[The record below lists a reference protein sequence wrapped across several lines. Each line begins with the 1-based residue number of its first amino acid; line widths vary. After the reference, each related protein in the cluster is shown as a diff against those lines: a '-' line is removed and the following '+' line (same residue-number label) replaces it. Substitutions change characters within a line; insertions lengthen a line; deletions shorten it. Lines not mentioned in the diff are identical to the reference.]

1 MTFANPLM
9 LWGTTAAL
17 IPLLIHLF
25 DRRRPRQVPFGAIAF
40 VLRSQKRTASRL
52 RLKRLLLYVLR
63 TLFLLAVPIAL
74 ARPELTRAE
83 TATAARGAAATAV
96 LIDTSFALR
105 WKDGST
111 PLFDEAKAQ
120 AKAALAE
127 LMPEE
132 PATVVACTRSP
143 QALSPL
149 TFERAR
155 LIGLVDDV
163 KPSFEVADLNRCIE
177 TAAHALAESP
187 LAGRRLVVV
196 SAFTQTALHLEL
208 PPPSAP
214 GPKGEA
220 VKPEVVLRDV
230 ASGKDELANHA
241 VIDARAEQAPQAGP
255 GAWQFTFTVKNFGK
269 SPAKD
274 LPLQLKVNGAA
285 VAKGFV
291 DLPAH
296 GTAQKALVYRFP
308 QGGVFTVEGA
318 LAPDALPE
326 DDVRAMAVAVPRVSQ
341 ALLVNGSPSPQK
353 HKDEAFFMDAALSA
367 SGSPVRAVV
376 RDADAAWREDF
387 TSYDLVALLNVP
399 APPPEVAQKLEAF
412 VSKGGGLFISAGDRV
427 EADAWNASMGALLPK
442 KVRVVKT
449 AVEPGAPDAQTRAA
463 RLAHISTEH
472 PVFAP
477 FTGRAREGLLST
489 RFERYLLFES
499 DSQPGTE
506 VLGTLDDGAPAFLTA
521 RHGKGRV
528 FVFASTVDA
537 DWCDLPIRTGFL
549 PLAQRLAAWLTGGLD
564 EREEVKAHVGQTVTL
579 APEAG
584 VKVSAAR
591 AASGVELV
599 AQTVPNSTSVTVGPL
614 PEPGRYVVLD
624 GAGKP
629 LDALTFAATLDPSVS
644 DTARLKSDEVANWFG
659 EDTVRTASGGGPER
673 KTPAWTWLLVIAA
686 LAFSLEGLLLRE

>member
-25 DRRRPRQVPFGAIAF
+25 DRRRPRSVPFGALAF

-52 RLKRLLLYVLR
+52 RLKRLVLYLLR

-74 ARPELTRAE
+74 ARPELSQAQAAA
-83 TATAARGAAATAV
+83 ATHGAAATAV
-96 LIDTSFALR
+96 LVDTSFALR
-105 WKDGST
+105 WKAGNK
-111 PLFDEAKAQ
+111 PLFDEARAQ

-127 LMPEE
+127 LSPEE

-143 QALSPL
+143 QPLSPL
-149 TFERAR
+149 SFERAR
-155 LIGLVDDV
+155 LIALVDDV
-163 KPSFEVADLNRCIE
+163 KPSFEVADLNRCLE
-177 TAAHALAESP
+177 AGARALAESP
-187 LAGRRLVVV
+187 LAARRLVLV
-196 SAFTQTALHLEL
+196 SAFAQASLHLEI
-208 PPPSAP
+208 PPPTAP
-214 GPKGEA
+214 GPKGEP
-220 VKPEVVLRDV
+220 VKPLVVLRDV
-230 ASGKDELANHA
+230 ASGEDELPNRALLE
-241 VIDARAEQAPQAGP
+241 ARAEPAPQAGP

-269 SPAKD
+269 APAKD
-274 LPLQLKVNGAA
+274 LPLQLKVDGAA

-296 GTAQKALVYRFP
+296 GTAQKTLVHRFP

-318 LAPDALPE
+318 LSPDALPE
-326 DDVRAMAVAVPRVSQ
+326 DDVRTLAVSVPKVAK

-353 HKDEAFFMDAALSA
+353 HRDEAFFFDAALSA
-367 SGSPVRAVV
+367 SGSPVRALV
-376 RDADAAWREDF
+376 RDADAAWHEDF
-387 TSYDLVALLNVP
+387 SGYDVVALLNVA
-399 APPPEVAQKLEAF
+399 APPPEVAARLEAF
-412 VSKGGGLFISAGDRV
+412 VTKGGGLFVSAGDRV
-427 EADAWNASMGALLPK
+427 EADAWNASLGALLPK

-449 AVEPGAPDAQTRAA
+449 AVEPGAPDAQTRSA
-463 RLAHISTEH
+463 RLAHIVTDH
-472 PVFAP
+472 AVFAP

-489 RFERYLLFES
+489 RFSRYLLFES

-528 FVFASTVDA
+528 FVFASTFDA

-564 EREEVKAHVGQTVTL
+564 ERDEVKARVGQTVGLT
-579 APEAG
+579 PEAG

-591 AASGVELV
+591 APSGAELV
-599 AQTVPNSTSVTVGPL
+599 AQTVPNATQVTVGPL
-614 PEPGRYVVLD
+614 PEPGRYAVLD

-629 LDALTFAATLDPSVS
+629 VDALTFAATLDPAAS
-644 DTARLKSDEVANWFG
+644 DTSRLKLEDVGGWFG
-659 EDTVRTASGGGPER
+659 EETVRTASGSGPER
-673 KTPAWTWLLVIAA
+673 KTPAWTWLLVVAA
-686 LAFSLEGLLLRE
+686 LAFSFEGLLLRK